1 MTFRLKKV
9 MKIIVG
15 FSLLLVLVHFQ
26 RNYFIATV
34 QANSMEPTY
43 HSGEKVLY
51 KMNTDFERKDI
62 LILKASDNSL
72 FIKRLLGMPGDTINF
87 EADILSINKIKITE
101 SYVQTKKERYN
112 FSATTALDALF
123 SKDYIIPYKG
133 MKIFINEDTIKIYK
147 LLIEEIEGKKIT
159 RYKSDFYIN
168 GILLKQY
175 IFPEDCFYVLGDN
188 RNNSKDSRSYGA
200 ISQKNIRGVV
210 IF

>member
-1 MTFRLKKV
+1 MTFTLKKV
-9 MKIIVG
+9 LKIIVG
-15 FSLLLVLVHFQ
+15 FGLLLLLVHFQ

-34 QANSMEPTY
+34 HSNSMQPTY
-43 HSGEKVLY
+43 NSDEKVLY
-51 KMNTDFERKDI
+51 KINTDFERKDI

-101 SYVQTKKERYN
+101 SYVQTKKGRYN